1 MDIDKMILG
10 YNVSQK
16 KRVEVGN
23 YVVKFKR
30 RKASRNKFEYI
41 YVVELFF
48 MGNLVKKG
56 IFTEYSN
63 AVSFAGEIV
72 YSLL

>member
-23 YVVKFKR
+23 YVVKFRR
-30 RKASRNKFEYI
+30 RKVSRKNYEYI

-48 MGNLVKKG
+48 MGNLVRKG

-63 AVSFAGEIV
+63 AVSFAGEIM